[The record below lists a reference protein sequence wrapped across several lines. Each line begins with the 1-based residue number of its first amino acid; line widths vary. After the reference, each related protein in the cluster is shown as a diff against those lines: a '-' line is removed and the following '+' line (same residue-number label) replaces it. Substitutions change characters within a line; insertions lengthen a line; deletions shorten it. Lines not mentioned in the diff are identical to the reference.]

1 MFSSAESRITARLRS
16 SDPIARLRVAYALR
30 WIKSRQPSVLR
41 VLAEKPGVWLY
52 GLELSAE
59 TGLKSGSLYPIL
71 IRLSERGLLES
82 KWLEPEKPGRPPR
95 HAYRI
100 TRAGRAALNAAA
112 RPYVLKSSGSLA

>member
-1 MFSSAESRITARLRS
+1 MQQRARRPSGQTL
-16 SDPIARLRVAYALR
+16 
-30 WIKSRQPSVLR
+30 SVLQM
-41 VLAEKPGVWLY
+41 LAERPGAWIY
-52 GLELSAE
+52 GLEIASE

-71 IRLSERGLLES
+71 IRLSERGLLEG

-112 RPYVLKSSGSLA
+112 RPSVLKPSTSKLGGSPA